1 MVNSTVRGLAGNKS
15 SVSAKDNSDKD
26 LLKISD
32 TCVKRLKQIASD
44 GMFLRVIVEG
54 GGCSGFQYRFDL
66 DTNINKDDEIFEQNG
81 AKIVIDETSLDFVKG
96 STIDYY
102 EELIRSAF
110 RIINNPQAEHGCSC
124 AFDWLSDTHS
134 NRGYELDTHIMIL
147 TA

>member
-1 MVNSTVRGLAGNKS
+1 MVNSTVRGLAGNKF
-15 SVSAKDNSDKD
+15 SVSAEHNSDVNSNKG
-26 LLKISD
+26 LKISD

-44 GMFLRVIVEG
+44 GVFLRVIVEG

-66 DTNINKDDEIFEQNG
+66 DTNINEDDQIYERDG
-81 AKIVIDETSLDFVKG
+81 AKVVIDETSLDFVKD

-124 AFDWLSDTHS
+124 GASFS
-134 NRGYELDTHIMIL
+134 IKV
-147 TA
+147 